1 MSALFTSALSRLNRA
16 VVSRL
21 STDEVITVGGSVVS
35 AIFDNGNALGNVG
48 TLGMAGTQPLLTLVS
63 ADVPTNPVGSAV
75 LVGAVPY
82 LVAAH
87 EPDGTGLSRL
97 LLESAA

>member
-1 MSALFTSALSRLNRA
+1 MSALFTSALNRLNRA

-35 AIFDNGNALGNVG
+35 AIFDNGYALGNVG
-48 TLGMAGTQPLLTLVS
+48 MLGMASSQPSITLKTS
-63 ADVPTNPVGSAV
+63 DVPADPVGTAV
-75 LVGAVPY
+75 TVNAAAY

-87 EPDGTGLSRL
+87 EPDGTGISRI
-97 LLESAA
+97 LLEAAT

>member
-1 MSALFTSALSRLNRA
+1 MFVEDFTPFLDTTAGFAQLA
-16 VVSRL
+16 
-21 STDEVITVGGSVVS
+21 TVGGVEV
-35 AIFDNGNALGNVG
+35 AVIFDNGYALGNVG
-48 TLGMAGTQPLLTLVS
+48 MLGMAGSQPSITLKT

-75 LVGAVPY
+75 TVNATAY

-97 LLESAA
+97 LLESAT